1 MFWIGR
7 LNILKMLIFP
17 ELIYRFNIF
26 PTQIPDGLQKK
37 KKKLD
42 KLILKCIWIC
52 ERSGIAKTMLKRN
65 KVVGLVLPT
74 FKTYYEVIINVH
86 SIDI

>member
-26 PTQIPDGLQKK
+26 PTQIPDGFRKK
-37 KKKLD
+37 KKELD

-52 ERSGIAKTMLKRN
+52 ERSGIAKTMLKKN
-65 KVVGLVLPT
+65 KVVGLTLPT
-74 FKTYYEVIINVH
+74 FKTYYEVIINID
-86 SIDI
+86 SIDT